1 MNEPSKEYLSLLD
14 PSCKSSLL
22 LFVTLFGREGE
33 LGRRCWIGTQPV
45 GGLTTWQIGGGRR

>member
-22 LFVTLFGREGE
+22 LFVTLFGREGTWVE
-33 LGRRCWIGTQPV
+33 GA
-45 GGLTTWQIGGGRR
+45 GLVRNLWVV